1 MPFDLVDVPA
11 ATDDPLAAERDLL
24 AMAAEGRC
32 VAHLWKLPPSLVV
45 PRSYQRYAALE
56 RARAEF
62 AQRSCPVFLRM
73 SGGGLVPQ
81 GPGIVN
87 LSLAYRV
94 HGTVGELSEGVYRHL
109 CEILRHALGSLGV
122 QTHWQAVEGSFCDGR
137 FNLAWGPPDDA
148 RKIAGTAQYWRRLEA
163 ASQGASAPLSAP
175 LNVVL
180 AHAVLLVSADPAE
193 INARANAFEEAIGS
207 GRHYLPGRVVS
218 VQQAL
223 AATGGAALDG
233 ELDERVMSA
242 LRACVSEAVAPGS
255 SEG

>member
-1 MPFDLVDVPA
+1 MAFELIDLPA

-32 VAHLWKLPPSLVV
+32 VAHLWQVPPSLVV
-45 PRSYQRYAALE
+45 PRSYQRFDALE
-56 RARAEF
+56 RARADF
-62 AQRSCPVFLRM
+62 AQRGCPVFLRM

-94 HGTVGELSEGVYRHL
+94 RGTVGELSETVYRHL

-137 FNLAWGPPDDA
+137 FNLAWGPPHDA

-163 ASQGASAPLSAP
+163 ASQTSSAP

-180 AHAVLLVSADPAE
+180 AHAVLLVSADPDE
-193 INARANAFEEAIGS
+193 INARANAFEDAIGS

-218 VQQAL
+218 VRQAL
-223 AATGGAALDG
+223 AATGGALG
-233 ELDERVMSA
+233 EDIDDRVMAA
-242 LRACVSEAVAPGS
+242 LRAHVEAAEAPGAS
-255 SEG
+255 AGCN